1 MDRHPGTVLVAG
13 DDPALLLLHRTWL
26 EGEGYEVR
34 TATDGVRALL
44 TIADEGLPD
53 AAVLDVEMPRIDG
66 LDVCRFLRLQS
77 AALPIVFVTSREDA
91 RDDAFAAGAT
101 DVLAKGADPGALLLA
116 LRTASRHDVLTR
128 AAA

>member
-1 MDRHPGTVLVAG
+1 VDLRPASVLVAE
-13 DDPALLLLHRTWL
+13 DDSSLLFLHRVWL

-53 AAVLDVEMPRIDG
+53 AAVLDIEMPRLDG

-77 AALPIVFVTSREDA
+77 EELPIVFVTALEDA

-101 DVLAKGADPGALLLA
+101 EVLAKDADPRPLLLA
-116 LRTASRHDVLTR
+116 LQR
-128 AAA
+128 